1 MTEWKGSYNVD
12 TPDSELDAALRD
24 TELQLRSLHARRAR
38 ILAAAEARGT
48 HQAGGHRTIQAY
60 VRANCNSGT
69 ASARRDHTL
78 AKLVRSHPG
87 VADALEAG
95 QISIDH
101 AHEISRI
108 HTNPRI
114 NEILDAILDSLLS
127 MAEHLTLGEFHLHV
141 GTIIGLADQDGA
153 YREQQRSVTNR
164 RAWVDD
170 MSGHL
175 HLSASGGDPLTAAQV
190 VAIFESFV
198 HGELQSDLEARRAE
212 HGDNADQH
220 PLPRTQS
227 QRNYDA
233 LVHVFA
239 SAAGSADATR
249 LPDPTVN
256 IVIDDATLHET
267 LTHAGLTLPSGNQIA
282 LDEEGNL
289 AEPGSCLADLT
300 AQLLED
306 PEAITERICNLATGA
321 AIHPSVALRA
331 LLTGHVRRVVVDSRN
346 VVTELGTRS
355 RVFTG
360 AAREAALL
368 LSTFCTHSGCTVR
381 ARHSQIDHMLEWA
394 DGGTSSQW
402 NAQPRCGPH
411 NRFKSRQRWRSKRDA
426 RGRTY
431 DVKPDGTIVL
441 PVGER
446 PPDLGQDDLDAAAR
460 ERVRALGATGC
471 PQAVRLS

>member
-1 MTEWKGSYNVD
+1 MQDRVSAQSGNES
-12 TPDSELDAALRD
+12 SSALDAELRA
-24 TELQLRSLHARRAR
+24 TELELRALYARRAR
-38 ILAAAEARGT
+38 ILAATAASGS
-48 HQAGGHRTIQAY
+48 HQVSGHRTIPAY
-60 VRANCNSGT
+60 VRAVCNSGT

-78 AKLVRSHPG
+78 AKLVHAHPG

-95 QISIDH
+95 YISIDH
-101 AHEISRI
+101 AHEIARI
-108 HTNPRI
+108 HTNQRI
-114 NEILDAILDSLLS
+114 NQILDAILESLLA
-127 MAEHLTLGEFHLHV
+127 MAEHLALGEFRIHI

-153 YREQQRSVTNR
+153 YRDQERSITNR

-170 MSGHL
+170 MSGSL
-175 HLSASGGDPLTAAQV
+175 HLTASGGDPLTAAQV
-190 VAIFESFV
+190 IAIFESFV
-198 HGELQSDLEARRAE
+198 DAELQADLETRRAE
-212 HGDNADQH
+212 HGDNADGH

-233 LVHVFA
+233 LVHVFT
-239 SAAGSADATR
+239 SAAGSPDATK

-267 LTHAGLTLPSGNQIA
+267 LTHAGLILPNGNQIA
-282 LDEEGNL
+282 LDENGDL
-289 AEPGSCLADLT
+289 ADPDACLADLT
-300 AQLLED
+300 AQLVED
-306 PEAITERICNLATGA
+306 PEMIAKRICNLTTGA
-321 AIHPSVALRA
+321 SIHPTVALRA

-368 LSTFCTHSGCTVR
+368 LTTFCTHSGCTVR
-381 ARHSQIDHMLEWA
+381 SRHSQIDHIVGWA
-394 DGGTSSQW
+394 DGGTTSQW

-411 NRFKSRQRWRSKRDA
+411 NRFKHRERWRTKRDE

-431 DVKPDGTIVL
+431 DVRPDNTIVL

-446 PPDLGQDDLDAAAR
+446 PPDLSHDELDALTRAR
-460 ERVRALGATGC
+460 LCALTA
-471 PQAVRLS
+471 